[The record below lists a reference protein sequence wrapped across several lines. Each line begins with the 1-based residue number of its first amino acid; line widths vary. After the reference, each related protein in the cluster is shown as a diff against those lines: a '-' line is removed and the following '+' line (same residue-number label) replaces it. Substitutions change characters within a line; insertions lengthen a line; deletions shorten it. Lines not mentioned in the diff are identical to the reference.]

1 MKPRRVASRIL
12 PPAPPT
18 VPELVDSPELAAVML
33 LEHALDVAVD
43 ALLAEHM
50 TLIDDF
56 RRPSEDGPVLSL
68 ANTICRRAPALR
80 DALRRYRKAVRL
92 ATSSDADTA
101 DADID
106 DRTF

>member
-1 MKPRRVASRIL
+1 MKPRRVPSSRL
-12 PPAPPT
+12 PPVPPT
-18 VPELVDSPELAAVML
+18 VPELVDAPELAAVML
-33 LEHALDVAVD
+33 LEHALGVAVD

-68 ANTICRRAPALR
+68 ASTICRHAPVLR
-80 DALRRYRKAVRL
+80 DTLRRYRQAVRL
-92 ATSSDADTA
+92 ATSSAAD
-101 DADID
+101 DD